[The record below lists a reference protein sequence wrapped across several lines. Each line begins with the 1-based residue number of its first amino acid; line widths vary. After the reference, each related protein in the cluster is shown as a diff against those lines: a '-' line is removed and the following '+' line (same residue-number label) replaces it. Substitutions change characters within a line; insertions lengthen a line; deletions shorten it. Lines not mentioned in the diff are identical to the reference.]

1 MFWDISIDQN
11 QYKIKY
17 LIKSYGITDQI
28 FNYESLTLVEGYIDN
43 NHLRPK
49 SYKSKTKSTRQDVY
63 TNILFN
69 ENGTINKFDISKDVS
84 EDQIEIQNQ
93 LLNKFLYFTDPVS
106 QLTQYLLYNNNS
118 DRLIIDGLNIYKLT
132 KSEISS
138 SDLKDNN
145 PTIYNGQAKK
155 LILTFPMFEGLHKID
170 KKNNLHEIHMI
181 FTDLGDLFLPVQY
194 NIFSKKFN
202 AKLYLKKYDI
212 TN

>member
-1 MFWDISIDQN
+1 M
-11 QYKIKY
+11 
-17 LIKSYGITDQI
+17 
-28 FNYESLTLVEGYIDN
+28 
-43 NHLRPK
+43 

-84 EDQIEIQNQ
+84 EDQIELQNQ
-93 LLNKFLYFTDPVS
+93 LLDKFLFFTDPVS

-132 KSEISS
+132 KGDINSQV
-138 SDLKDNN
+138 LNDNN
-145 PTIYNGQAKK
+145 PTIYSGQAEK
-155 LILTFPMFEGLHKID
+155 LVLTFPLFEGLHKIN
-170 KKNNLHEIHMI
+170 KKNNLNEIHMI
-181 FTDLGDLFLPVQY
+181 FTDLGDLLLPVQY

-202 AKLYLKKYDI
+202 AKLYLKKYGI

>member
-49 SYKSKTKSTRQDVY
+49 SYKSKTKSTRQDIY

-84 EDQIEIQNQ
+84 EDQIETQDR

-132 KSEISS
+132 KGEISS
-138 SDLKDNN
+138 TVLKDNN

-155 LILTFPMFEGLHKID
+155 LVLTFPMFEGLHKID

>member
-84 EDQIEIQNQ
+84 EDQIELQNQ
-93 LLNKFLYFTDPVS
+93 LLDKFLYFTDPVS
-106 QLTQYLLYNNNS
+106 QLTQYFLYNNNS

-132 KSEISS
+132 KSDVSS
-138 SDLKDNN
+138 IDLKDKN
-145 PTIYNGQAKK
+145 PTIYSGQAKK
-155 LILTFPMFEGLHKID
+155 LTLTFPLFEGLHKID

-202 AKLYLKKYDI
+202 AKLYLKQYDI

>member
-1 MFWDISIDQN
+1 M
-11 QYKIKY
+11 
-17 LIKSYGITDQI
+17 
-28 FNYESLTLVEGYIDN
+28 
-43 NHLRPK
+43 

-84 EDQIEIQNQ
+84 EDQIELQNQ
-93 LLNKFLYFTDPVS
+93 LLDKFLFFTDPVS

-132 KSEISS
+132 KGDINSQV
-138 SDLKDNN
+138 LNDNN
-145 PTIYNGQAKK
+145 PTIYSGQAEK
-155 LILTFPMFEGLHKID
+155 LVLTFPLFEGLHKIN
-170 KKNNLHEIHMI
+170 KKNNLKEIHMI
-181 FTDLGDLFLPVQY
+181 FTDLGELLLPVQY

-202 AKLYLKKYDI
+202 AKLYLKKYGI

>member
-17 LIKSYGITDQI
+17 FIKSYGITDQI
-28 FNYESLTLVEGYIDN
+28 FNYESLTLVKGYLDN
-43 NHLRPK
+43 DHLRPK

-84 EDQIEIQNQ
+84 EDQIETQDR

-138 SDLKDNN
+138 SVLKDNN

-170 KKNNLHEIHMI
+170 KKNNLHEIHMT
-181 FTDLGDLFLPVQY
+181 FKDLGDFFLPVQY
-194 NIFSKKFN
+194 DILSKKFN